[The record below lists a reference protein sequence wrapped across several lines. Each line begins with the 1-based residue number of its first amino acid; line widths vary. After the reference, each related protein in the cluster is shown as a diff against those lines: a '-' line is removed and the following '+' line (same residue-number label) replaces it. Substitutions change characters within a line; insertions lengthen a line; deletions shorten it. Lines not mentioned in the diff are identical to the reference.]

1 MSSKMDT
8 FIGFAGVAVGLIGV
22 GYAIGTHTK
31 MAKISENLDRSIDE
45 LASRTPVDIPDSM
58 IERAVEK
65 AVSAEVKTAVGKITD
80 AAMVDVK
87 RDIHKQV
94 SDAVESEYSNV
105 KDTVLDELVT
115 AASKID
121 VHRVRTDIEKA
132 AKVKALAKLDD
143 NLDDILSNFN
153 DQLKNTSKIYTSIAD
168 AMTGYKA
175 GGKET
180 VLRIG

>member
-1 MSSKMDT
+1 MSSKMDSL
-8 FIGFAGVAVGLIGV
+8 IGFAGVAVGLVGI

-31 MAKISENLDRSIDE
+31 MAKISEKLECSIEE
-45 LASRTPVDIPDSM
+45 LAGRTPVDIPESM

-65 AVSAEVKTAVGKITD
+65 NVAFEVKAAVGKITD
-80 AAMVDVK
+80 AVTADVK

-105 KDTVLDELVT
+105 KDAVLDELVS

-121 VHRVRTDIEKA
+121 VHRVRNDIEKA
-132 AKVKALAKLDD
+132 AKVKALEKLDD
-143 NLDDILSNFN
+143 NLDDILTNFN

-168 AMTGYKA
+168 AMTGYKSS
-175 GGKET
+175 GKET